1 MKNFS
6 VEEISVTP
14 WGGSPIVATIEEAV
28 ALSFA
33 NEGATVLFVFNG
45 KEYRVKGRGI
55 VDAIIE
61 AGKEVN

>member
-6 VEEISVTP
+6 IEEIYVTP
-14 WGGSPIVATIEEAV
+14 WGGSPIVGTIEEV
-28 ALSFA
+28 ISLSLA
-33 NEGATVLFVFNG
+33 NEGCVVRFVFNG